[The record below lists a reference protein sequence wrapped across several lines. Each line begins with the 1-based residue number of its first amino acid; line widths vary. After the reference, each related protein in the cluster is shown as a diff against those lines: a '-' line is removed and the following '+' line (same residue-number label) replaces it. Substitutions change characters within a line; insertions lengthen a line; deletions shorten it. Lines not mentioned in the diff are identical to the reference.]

1 MPIPIIAPLE
11 IGPSL
16 VGAVEGSDVMVGCK
30 LTDGVCDGSLLGVAV
45 GDADD
50 VGSVETEGTKD
61 GSAV

>member
-1 MPIPIIAPLE
+1 VD

-16 VGAVEGSDVMVGCK
+16 VGAVEGSDVIVGCK
-30 LTDGVCDGSLLGVAV
+30 LTDGVCDGSSLGVVV
-45 GDADD
+45 GDKDN